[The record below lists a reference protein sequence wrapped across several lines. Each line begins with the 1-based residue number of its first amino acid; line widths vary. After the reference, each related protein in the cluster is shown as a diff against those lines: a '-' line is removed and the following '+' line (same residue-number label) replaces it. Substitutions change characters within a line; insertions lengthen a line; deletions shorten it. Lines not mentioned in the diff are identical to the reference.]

1 MKETRAA
8 VINSLKQLVSCNM
21 LTKKEQDGKTETLEK
36 ILKDIKPNQTVSYE
50 KLMEELNIGPM

>member
-1 MKETRAA
+1 M
-8 VINSLKQLVSCNM
+8 NSLKQLISFNM
-21 LTKKEQDGKTETLEK
+21 LTKKEQDSKIETLEK